1 MIKFFRNIRQNLLME
16 NKTGKYL
23 KYAIGEIV
31 LVVIG
36 ILIALQINN
45 WSEDRK
51 KDLLEISVLKE
62 LKRNLTDDI
71 KDINANTDFHKRA
84 LVSSKVI
91 SNVMKNQLPYND
103 SLDTHFTSI
112 FIVPLFL
119 ETRTAYGQIKNI
131 GTSLVKT
138 DSLREQIVDLYE
150 RKYYYLKNWVES
162 ERRQS
167 SDDIHGLYRNEFSSI
182 DFFGGSHPIN
192 YEKLI
197 KNQVYINYVNHNT
210 TLSEY
215 TLRQYNISKQVAGN
229 IIKMID
235 LELDK

>member
-1 MIKFFRNIRQNLLME
+1 ME
-16 NKTGKYL
+16 KNKTGKYL

>member
-1 MIKFFRNIRQNLLME
+1 MIKFFRKIRYDLME
-16 NKTGKYL
+16 KNKTGKYL

>member
-1 MIKFFRNIRQNLLME
+1 MKKILETLKLKWTEYLL
-16 NKTGKYL
+16 
-23 KYAIGEIV
+23 EI
-31 LVVIG
+31 LVITIG
-36 ILIALQINN
+36 ILGAFMLNN
-45 WSEDRK
+45 WNEDRK

-71 KDINANTDFHKRA
+71 KDMDGNVAFHKRA

-91 SNVMKNQLPYND
+91 SNVLKNQLPYND

-119 ETRTAYGQIKNI
+119 ETRTAYGKIKNM

-182 DFFGGSHPIN
+182 DFFGGSHPVN

-197 KNQVYINYVNHNT
+197 ENQVYINYVNHQI

-215 TLRQYNISKQVAGN
+215 SLRQYDISKEVAED

-235 LELDK
+235 LELDN